1 MLLSITMML
10 SLMPQNLSIA
20 MEKEGTEENGASE
33 VIANVVPPSEV
44 EASDSDEQPQPELS
58 IGGEQLDENT
68 HAYDPMEE
76 IREKQAEE
84 EFRESAEIIKKTV
97 LFSVREEMEEGETP
111 VYLDDESEL
120 CSDHSLTDVELI
132 FDTQH
137 ENGEWEV
144 FYEAKTAASDVWSVV
159 DEMNEDDR
167 IANAE
172 PDYVWETMVVS
183 DYKVSDNEYNYSSVQ
198 YGDMDVKNAWNEVKS
213 STGDAPGAGTV
224 VAVIDTGV
232 DYNHVDL
239 KKNMWKNSGEIPDNG
254 VDDDGNGYVDDVYGY
269 NFVANNGDPM
279 DDMGHGT
286 HVAGI
291 IGMSNNK
298 KGGVGIAFG
307 TKIMAV
313 KAGQATGSFSNSDV
327 AKAIKYAQVN
337 GADVINMSFGGTATS
352 YLIEQALRDASNDC
366 VLVAA
371 AGNNG
376 YPTTDAIDYIPQVVD
391 HYPSGYS
398 YVLGVMATDYN
409 GNFASFSNWDYKE
422 GQNCEYEIAA
432 TGVSIYSTIP
442 GNRYANWS
450 GTSMSSPAV
459 AAAAAILRSKYPDKN
474 VYTSRFINGQ
484 LVSATTRSTIKIG
497 KEEDKHIYPLLNI
510 NDSLTKTPTPNVVLN
525 DFYMFDDESISP
537 NNNGDGI
544 AQPGE
549 IIDLGVG
556 VFNYWGTGKDVTI
569 SIDTLSQGGVQN
581 PYVEIITDSVN
592 IGEVGMFTTSNNGF
606 TYTDGALTGVSNPL
620 RIKIKE
626 GTPNDIQIPINF
638 TVTCKNGMDSSD
650 KTIYN
655 AYGDIKPTYTLIVQN
670 GYALSGVINEDMTLT
685 NDKYWIIQNN
695 VLIPEGVTV
704 TVEPGTQIQFWSAD
718 PANPYAKIQDVYIQV
733 EGRFIAE
740 GTEEKPIEIF
750 PADNYDSAWVTISGT
765 NINYDHDIGILDN
778 DYSKSYVELKYV
790 NMINAGSRP
799 RIGNIYEKYFCA
811 TVIDHCHLI
820 IDQEYDVG
828 NRIYSRQMSNSI
840 FENYGLHGYSYGYFK
855 TINIDRCL
863 FQNSKLNLS
872 NDYSGYEG
880 ELNRRLTNSVFQQ
893 CHNNEINDYMYLYK
907 RAEDDCIDD
916 IMANYGLNNNEI
928 GNSDNTPIFSNN
940 ALLSQITLYHNVYLR
955 IISAQN
961 SHNTYDISGNYWG
974 TTNPDLV
981 KIQCYDQD
989 WNVSLDQLVQEPYLT
1004 LEDDMSEI
1012 YPFVT
1017 EAYLTDA
1024 DGNRIDTVSGKQQVS
1039 LHVKFNRDMAQDI
1052 QPMVTYGGSDPYTDY
1067 MPSGDWVAPREWRAD
1082 FTITPDYE
1090 MGRMYIRVKG
1100 AAAADD
1106 RWLVTGEDAAR
1117 FFFEVTNNSAQSMT
1131 LQGEGQLGQNSLSWI
1146 QDDYETLAGYN
1157 VYRSTSYDNS
1167 KDPATQKFTRVNTSI
1182 LSGEELS
1189 YIDDTVEPSVPY
1201 YYYFTVIDT
1210 DMKESKASN
1219 VVECTALEGEP
1230 PVITHTPVTSCN
1242 KGDNVL
1248 LTASITDNAAV
1259 ESAKLHYRYGTASW
1273 TSATMQNTTGSNY
1286 RATINANKKADIQ
1299 YYITAVDESGN
1310 IGFFGTEEEPYT
1322 ITCRYLDHIEVTQL
1336 PDKLT
1341 YLIGEDFDSTGLVVS
1356 AVYNDNTKEEISPD
1370 DYEIWFNGEDGF
1382 DSSEEGTVTVEVDYS
1397 FETADFEVIV
1407 SEKAEPQTA
1416 TITFNTD
1423 GGTEIPPITQG
1434 IGTPVTAPADPEKE
1448 GFVFAGWDTPIPTNM
1463 PSMNITVTA
1472 LWEEQID
1479 ISTGEL
1485 IIDPITF
1492 NYTGNEKRV
1501 IEAIVK
1507 LGDQILDPECYDVEG
1522 NTGTKPGKYVLTVT
1536 GKGKYTGTLSAQWKI
1551 SKMYKLTTIING
1563 ETNTLMC
1570 EDNELITA
1578 EGEGSGGW
1586 FVNGILESVKN
1597 RYSFYLNSDTTIE
1610 WRTGEEF
1617 DGVKGIANMYISD
1630 RTVDGTRTNVI
1641 VTAKWSVPAGSVII
1655 HAGTYKLY
1663 VDADQATPDQET
1675 MINSGSYTESGLE
1688 FQNGTYYYTVGMGPV
1703 SAARK
1708 LCMMTYV
1715 LFELDG
1721 ETYTITSDVVTSCP

>member
-172 PDYVWETMVVS
+172 PDYVWETTAVS
-183 DYKVSDNEYNYSSVQ
+183 SYRVNETEFNRSSQYS
-198 YGDMDVKNAWNEVKS
+198 GMDVISVWNDLYQNGIS
-213 STGDAPGAGTV
+213 APGKGAV

-239 KKNMWKNSGEIPDNG
+239 SPSMWKNSGEIPDNG

-269 NFVANNGDPM
+269 NFVADNGDPM
-279 DDMGHGT
+279 DDHGHGT

-291 IGMSNNK
+291 IGMAKNK
-298 KGGVGIAFG
+298 VGGVGLAYG
-307 TKIMAV
+307 AKIMAV
-313 KAGQATGSFSNSDV
+313 KAGQATGSFSSTDIS
-327 AKAIKYAQVN
+327 KAIKYAQAN
-337 GADVINMSFGGTATS
+337 GADVINMSFGGSGKS
-352 YLIEQALRDASNDC
+352 YLVEQALRDASHDC

-376 YPTTDAIDYIPQVVD
+376 YPTTDATPYLPFVENN
-391 HYPSGYS
+391 YPAGYNF
-398 YVLGVMATDYN
+398 VIGVMATYDD
-409 GNFASFSNWDYKE
+409 GRFVEFSNWDYLE
-422 GQNCEYEIAA
+422 GKNCEYEMAA
-432 TGVSIYSTIP
+432 PGVNIYSTLP

-459 AAAAAILRSKYPDKN
+459 AAAAAILRSRYPDKN

-497 KEEDKHIYPLLNI
+497 KEEDMHIYPLLNI
-510 NDSLTKTPTPNVVLN
+510 NDSLTKTPNPHVVLN

-537 NNNGDGI
+537 DNNGDGI

-569 SIDTLSQGGVQN
+569 SIDTLSQGGVPN

-606 TYTDGALTGVSNPL
+606 TYTNGALTSVSNPL

-638 TVTCKNGMDSSD
+638 TITCKNGMNDNDTHTYSS
-650 KTIYN
+650 TATQI
-655 AYGDIKPTYTLIVQN
+655 IIIQN
-670 GYALSGVINEDMTLT
+670 GYAISGVINEDMTLT

-695 VLIPEGVTV
+695 ILIPDGVTV

-718 PANPYAKIQDVYIQV
+718 PANPYADNASVYIV
-733 EGRFIAE
+733 VDGRFIAE
-740 GTEEKPIEIF
+740 GTEEQPIEMFSSVKKGYEAVSFGGNTEAIID
-750 PADNYDSAWVTISGT
+750 DNYDSAFVS
-765 NINYDHDIGILDN
+765 
-778 DYSKSYVELKYV
+778 LKYV
-790 NMINAGSRP
+790 NMVNPRSYTAFEGS
-799 RIGNIYEKYFCA
+799 GVNTAFAVTE
-811 TVIDHCHLI
+811 IDHCRLVNDLTWNCLVDDAKWTI
-820 IDQEYDVG
+820 RNI
-828 NRIYSRQMSNSI
+828 SNSSI
-840 FENYGLHGYSYGYFK
+840 EGLFK
-855 TINIDRCL
+855 DINKSSNLGQICATYIDRCR
-863 FQNSKLNLS
+863 FDNSFVCYQNE
-872 NDYSGYEG
+872 YSFI
-880 ELNRRLTNSVFQQ
+880 NSINNQQVINSVF
-893 CHNNEINDYMYLYK
+893 NNEKNGNNAVHYYYGTVCKKVENEDIKIIPEFKNNAILYDFNHGDVSEK
-907 RAEDDCIDD
+907 RFIGY
-916 IMANYGLNNNEI
+916 NKNNEDLE
-928 GNSDNTPIFSNN
+928 SF
-940 ALLSQITLYHNVYLR
+940 
-955 IISAQN
+955 
-961 SHNTYDISGNYWG
+961 DISNNYWG

-981 KIQCYDQD
+981 KIMCYDAD
-989 WNVSLDQLVQEPYLT
+989 WTVSLGDLVQEPYLT

-1024 DGNRIDTVSGKQQVS
+1024 DGNRIDTVKQQVS

-1082 FTITPDYE
+1082 FTITPTFE

-1356 AVYNDNTKEEISPD
+1356 AVYSDGTKEELSSD
-1370 DYEIWFNGEDGF
+1370 DYELWFNDEDEF

-1397 FETADFEVIV
+1397 FETADFEVTV

-1423 GGTEIPPITQG
+1423 GGTEIQPITQEV
-1434 IGTPVTAPADPEKE
+1434 GTPVTAPADPEKE

-1492 NYTGNEKRV
+1492 NYTGNEKKV
-1501 IEAIVK
+1501 LEVIVK
-1507 LGDQILDPECYDVEG
+1507 LGNQILDPECYDVEG
-1522 NTGTKPGKYVLTVT
+1522 NTGTEAGKYILTVT

-1551 SKMYKLTTIING
+1551 SRMYKLTTIING

-1570 EDNELITA
+1570 EDNEMITV
-1578 EGEGSGGW
+1578 EGEGNGGW
-1586 FVNGILESVKN
+1586 FVNGTLESVKN

-1617 DGVKGIANMYISD
+1617 EGVKGIANMYISD

-1708 LCMMTYV
+1708 LSMMTYV

>member
-1 MLLSITMML
+1 MLKRTTAMLLSITMML

-20 MEKEGTEENGASE
+20 LEKEGTEDTGGSE
-33 VIANVVPPSEV
+33 VIANVAAPSEA
-44 EASDSDEQPQPELS
+44 EASDSDEQPQPEL
-58 IGGEQLDENT
+58 ILGGEQLDENA

-84 EFRESAEIIKKTV
+84 EFRESAQIIKKTV
-97 LFSVREEMEEGETP
+97 LFSVREEREEGETP

-172 PDYVWETMVVS
+172 PDFVWETMVVS

-269 NFVANNGDPM
+269 NFVADNGDPM

-313 KAGQATGSFSNSDV
+313 KAGQATGTFSNSDV

-352 YLIEQALRDASNDC
+352 YLIEQALRDASHDC

-376 YPTTDAIDYIPQVVD
+376 KPTNEARIA
-391 HYPSGYS
+391 GYS
-398 YVLGVMATDYN
+398 RVESENIYPAGYDYVLGVMASNPIRPLKTFLSSYSNYD
-409 GNFASFSNWDYKE
+409 FAENLE
-422 GQNCEYEIAA
+422 CEYEIASF
-432 TGVSIYSTIP
+432 GNGIYSTLP
-442 GNRYANWS
+442 GNRYAYWS
-450 GTSMSSPAV
+450 GTSMAAPSV
-459 AAAAAILRSKYPDKN
+459 AAAAAILRGVYSDKN
-474 VYTSRFINGQ
+474 QYSSRFIMGQ
-484 LVSATTRSTIKIG
+484 ITCTA
-497 KEEDKHIYPLLNI
+497 EEKAVIEGTKNDLHEFPLLNI
-510 NDSLTKTPTPNVVLN
+510 YNCLTKAPKPVTSLYTYYL
-525 DFYMFDDESISP
+525 FDDPTVSP
-537 NNNGDGI
+537 TNNGDGI

-549 IIDLGVG
+549 TIDIGIEVYNKNGIAKDTIVTVDLKSDAGIDSIYADTII
-556 VFNYWGTGKDVTI
+556 
-569 SIDTLSQGGVQN
+569 
-581 PYVEIITDSVN
+581 DSVN
-592 IGEVGMFTTSNNGF
+592 VGSIGTWTKANNGF
-606 TYTDGALTGVSNPL
+606 TYTDGVLTGVSNPL
-620 RIKIKE
+620 RIKIRNNV
-626 GTPNDIQIPINF
+626 PNDVIIPLNF
-638 TVTCKNGMDSSD
+638 TITSLNGMDEDDHKQYETSITKSFV
-650 KTIYN
+650 I
-655 AYGDIKPTYTLIVQN
+655 QN
-670 GYALSGVINEDMTLT
+670 GYTISGTINEDMTLT
-685 NDKYWIIQNN
+685 NDKYWIIENGMRVSEN
-695 VLIPEGVTV
+695 ATLTI
-704 TVEPGTQIQFWSAD
+704 EPGTQVQFGTSD
-718 PANPYAKIQDVYIQV
+718 SNSPYASVTHVCLIVDGQLK
-733 EGRFIAE
+733 AE
-740 GTEEKPIEIF
+740 GTAENPIELF
-750 PADNYDSAWVTISGT
+750 PSKLLSKNAVEINGCKNNNNSNIS
-765 NINYDHDIGILDN
+765 
-778 DYSKSYVELKYV
+778 LKYV
-790 NMINAGSRP
+790 NVLSPSNFEATTIDHCCFIWDEAFGDRFWADTLEYSQFYNFRFANGATINNIDTCLFDGNSMEEYSQIEAKVKAKNSTTLNYQKMMSVSTVALFALP
-799 RIGNIYEKYFCA
+799 RASSNNIYE
-811 TVIDHCHLI
+811 
-820 IDQEYDVG
+820 
-828 NRIYSRQMSNSI
+828 
-840 FENYGLHGYSYGYFK
+840 
-855 TINIDRCL
+855 
-863 FQNSKLNLS
+863 
-872 NDYSGYEG
+872 
-880 ELNRRLTNSVFQQ
+880 
-893 CHNNEINDYMYLYK
+893 
-907 RAEDDCIDD
+907 
-916 IMANYGLNNNEI
+916 
-928 GNSDNTPIFSNN
+928 NN
-940 ALLSQITLYHNVYLR
+940 AFLPIYDNKTVKDVLIFHPYQQDASITH
-955 IISAQN
+955 
-961 SHNTYDISGNYWG
+961 DISGNYWG
-974 TTNPDLV
+974 TTNKTLM
-981 KIQCYDQD
+981 KLACYDAD
-989 WNVSLDQLVQEPYLT
+989 WDITKADLIQEPYLT

-1100 AAAADD
+1100 ATAADD

-1167 KDPATQKFTRVNTSI
+1167 KDPASQSFTRVNTSI

-1230 PVITHTPVTSCN
+1230 PVITHTPVTACST
-1242 KGDNVL
+1242 GER
-1248 LTASITDNAAV
+1248 TTFMAEITDNVSV
-1259 ESAKLHYRYGTASW
+1259 ESAVLHYRYGSTGTWKTA
-1273 TSATMQNTTGSNY
+1273 AMQNTTE
-1286 RATINANKKADIQ
+1286 NKYQTVLYVSEKSDVE
-1299 YYITAVDESGN
+1299 YYITATDGTN
-1310 IGFFGTEEEPYT
+1310 IGYFGTDEEPYA
-1322 ITCRYLDHIEVTQL
+1322 ITCRYLDHIEVTRL
-1336 PDKLT
+1336 PNKLT
-1341 YLIGEDFDSTGLVVS
+1341 YLIGEDFDSTGLVIS

-1397 FETADFEVIV
+1397 FETADFEVTV

-1423 GGTEIPPITQG
+1423 GGTEIPPITQE

-1492 NYTGNEKRV
+1492 NYTGNEKKV
-1501 IEAIVK
+1501 LEVIVK
-1507 LGDQILDPECYDVEG
+1507 LGNQILDPECYDVEG
-1522 NTGTKPGKYVLTVT
+1522 NTGTEAGKYILTVT

-1551 SKMYKLTTIING
+1551 SRMYKLTTIING

-1570 EDNELITA
+1570 EDNEMITV
-1578 EGEGSGGW
+1578 EGEGNGGW
-1586 FVNGILESVKN
+1586 FVNGTLESVKN

-1617 DGVKGIANMYISD
+1617 EGVKGIANMYISD

-1708 LCMMTYV
+1708 LSMMTYV